1 MELIYTAWEF
11 VNKLVIAV
19 NATSLSNLR
28 VFISGHCALCCR
40 LMVSINLWSL
50 CLLMALLR
58 SVHCI
63 Q

>member
-1 MELIYTAWEF
+1 VDLIYDACLF
-11 VNKLVIAV
+11 VNKLVVAL

-28 VFISGHCALCCR
+28 VFISGRCALCCQ

-58 SVHCI
+58 SVHCM